1 MLRTST
7 VIVSVTLLFGVWA
20 MAQEEAAPTEPKV
33 NLTAQETP
41 VAEVA
46 AEVTAQTGV
55 QVAITDNTD
64 KDLTGALEDKT
75 VEEAVKLLAAGAHAS
90 WLRVYMLETAPP
102 EEPYTAAELLQMVSE
117 ARDSFW
123 EGMDEEQRR
132 ALYETWRARLT
143 PEGEEPPQPAGG
155 PEGGQGEGD
164 GRGRMDGRGMGMGG
178 FGMGGVD
185 MPGGGIIRMQA
196 PEGAEQPAE
205 GGRGGMGWMMN
216 YDDPFRS
223 LLMPARFDTIT
234 MSATDMPLA
243 DALWQFTAETGFLVF
258 APEDLDGAVTLQL
271 EEAPLSEALTAMA
284 AAVGAQWRPVYIM
297 GQPREFTAEELAAR
311 GEQWAQRRDARFRQM
326 WDEYWQMPAQE
337 RTAQLQERIARYENI
352 PPERMERAQRRA
364 ARRLP
369 RMMEYVGSL
378 PTEQRLELKPYLQAI
393 ARVAGQ

>member
-143 PEGEEPPQPAGG
+143 PEGEEP
-155 PEGGQGEGD
+155 
-164 GRGRMDGRGMGMGG
+164 
-178 FGMGGVD
+178 
-185 MPGGGIIRMQA
+185 
-196 PEGAEQPAE
+196 
-205 GGRGGMGWMMN
+205 
-216 YDDPFRS
+216 
-223 LLMPARFDTIT
+223 
-234 MSATDMPLA
+234 
-243 DALWQFTAETGFLVF
+243 
-258 APEDLDGAVTLQL
+258 
-271 EEAPLSEALTAMA
+271 
-284 AAVGAQWRPVYIM
+284 
-297 GQPREFTAEELAAR
+297 
-311 GEQWAQRRDARFRQM
+311 
-326 WDEYWQMPAQE
+326 
-337 RTAQLQERIARYENI
+337 
-352 PPERMERAQRRA
+352 
-364 ARRLP
+364 
-369 RMMEYVGSL
+369 
-378 PTEQRLELKPYLQAI
+378 
-393 ARVAGQ
+393 